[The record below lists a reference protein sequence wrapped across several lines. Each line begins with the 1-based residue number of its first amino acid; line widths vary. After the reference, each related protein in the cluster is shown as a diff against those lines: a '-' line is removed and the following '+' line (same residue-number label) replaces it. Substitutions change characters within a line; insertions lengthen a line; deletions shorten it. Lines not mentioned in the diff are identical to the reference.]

1 MCDLASKIPYKKAA
15 ASMAVQ
21 HSIKISTK
29 RFWAVIQAEA
39 TLISDVLADESK
51 ALYTKA
57 IEPQTVDLKG
67 EKPLIIGIDGGWVRG
82 WKNNQGFEVRCAT
95 MATGSA
101 SGPGKQRHLQDRV
114 GYASLCSI
122 EEFRKR
128 ISTLAI
134 KSGYL
139 TASSRVFV
147 SDGAPWIANMV
158 DDYFPE
164 AIHVL
169 DMFHLK
175 HKIDMLF
182 GIKAEGATANI
193 RDKALCAC
201 NAYNPKAIFKAVASW
216 QVSETYK
223 AEQQADL
230 LTYINN
236 NALAIQNHKLVS
248 IHGSGWIEKGV
259 DLMISRRMKNRGMAW
274 TQLGSSHIIPLAVLN
289 YNKQW
294 GVYWNKRKGFD
305 SLVAV

>member
-1 MCDLASKIPYKKAA
+1 M
-15 ASMAVQ
+15 
-21 HSIKISTK
+21 
-29 RFWAVIQAEA
+29 
-39 TLISDVLADESK
+39 
-51 ALYTKA
+51 
-57 IEPQTVDLKG
+57 
-67 EKPLIIGIDGGWVRG
+67 IIGIDGGWVRG

-169 DMFHLK
+169 DMFLNSA
-175 HKIDMLF
+175 LF
-182 GIKAEGATANI
+182 
-193 RDKALCAC
+193 R
-201 NAYNPKAIFKAVASW
+201 
-216 QVSETYK
+216 
-223 AEQQADL
+223 
-230 LTYINN
+230 
-236 NALAIQNHKLVS
+236 H
-248 IHGSGWIEKGV
+248 
-259 DLMISRRMKNRGMAW
+259 
-274 TQLGSSHIIPLAVLN
+274 
-289 YNKQW
+289 
-294 GVYWNKRKGFD
+294 
-305 SLVAV
+305 

>member
-1 MCDLASKIPYKKAA
+1 
-15 ASMAVQ
+15 
-21 HSIKISTK
+21 
-29 RFWAVIQAEA
+29 
-39 TLISDVLADESK
+39 
-51 ALYTKA
+51 
-57 IEPQTVDLKG
+57 
-67 EKPLIIGIDGGWVRG
+67 
-82 WKNNQGFEVRCAT
+82 
-95 MATGSA
+95 
-101 SGPGKQRHLQDRV
+101 
-114 GYASLCSI
+114 
-122 EEFRKR
+122 
-128 ISTLAI
+128 
-134 KSGYL
+134 
-139 TASSRVFV
+139 
-147 SDGAPWIANMV
+147 
-158 DDYFPE
+158 
-164 AIHVL
+164 
-169 DMFHLK
+169 MFHLK